1 MTRFLLI
8 TLILAITA
16 TASLADDAGWNREA
30 AAKVL
35 DARAQAWFDFSE
47 ADLGTGA
54 TRTTCVSCHTLV
66 PYALA
71 RPALRKALG
80 ESNPPAQQTRLLS
93 NSRLR
98 AKHWNDLDDA
108 KFGLIY
114 DSPEQKR
121 KESLGTEAVFHAAI
135 LSFQDRAEGRAK
147 ASDETRAAFKN
158 LWGRQHTE
166 GPLKGAWDWLNFGLE
181 PWESKHAPYF
191 GAALAAVALGT
202 APGDSIAT
210 DESAKEP
217 IAHLKSFLSGRLP
230 DQSLYNQAWAL
241 WASAALKGTLSEAEQ
256 KGIIERLFARQEV
269 DGGWRL
275 ATLGDYVRSDGTEQ
289 RKGSDAYATG
299 LVLHA
304 LHVAGVPKSDPRV
317 AKGLVWLKQNQT
329 PAGGWIAESVNQK
342 RDPETHVGKFMS
354 DAATAFAVLALTD

>member
-1 MTRFLLI
+1 MKRVLLA
-8 TLILAITA
+8 TLFAVTSFHA
-16 TASLADDAGWNREA
+16 VLADDPGWNREA
-30 AAKVL
+30 AAKIL
-35 DARAQAWFDFSE
+35 DARAQAWFDFAE
-47 ADLGTGA
+47 ADLGTGE
-54 TRTTCVSCHTLV
+54 TKTTCVSCHTLV

-80 ESNPPAQQTRLLS
+80 ATEAPAQQTRLVAG
-93 NSRLR
+93 SRLR
-98 AKHWNDLDDA
+98 ASHWNDLAEA

-135 LSFQDRAEGRAK
+135 LAIQDRAEGRAA
-147 ASDETRAAFKN
+147 ASDATRAAFTN
-158 LWGRQHTE
+158 LWARQHTE

-191 GAALAAVALGT
+191 GASLAAVALGT
-202 APGDSIAT
+202 VPGESIVKDA
-210 DESAKEP
+210 SAAEP
-217 IAHLKSFLSGRLP
+217 ITKLKTYLRERLP

-241 WASAALKGTLSEAEQ
+241 WASAELKGTLSEAEQ
-256 KGIIERLFARQEV
+256 KGIVERLRARQEA

-304 LHVAGVPKSDPRV
+304 MHVAGVPKSDPRV
-317 AKGLVWLKQNQT
+317 AKGLAWLKQNQT

-342 RDPETHVGKFMS
+342 RDLETHVGKFMS